1 MSKGISREQGE
12 KIGFIVCDDA
22 EAALN
27 KALSMTAPDPEIVV
41 LHQGSE
47 LLPIITK

>member
-1 MSKGISREQGE
+1 MHK